1 MCELTFHAEQRL
13 RLRIYE
19 LKSSGVCID
28 DFEQEIIKAIEH
40 ACNGEYVNARNN
52 QRILCMPINKCSNV
66 MVIIIYTPIK
76 YNGKKIK
83 IITVIPTTKDKTIK
97 RYCNYYKS

>member
-1 MCELTFHAEQRL
+1 MCELTFHAKQRL

-19 LKSSGVCID
+19 LKSSGGVCID

-40 ACNGEYVNARNN
+40 ACNGEYVKVRND
-52 QRILCMPINKCSNV
+52 QHILCMPINKCGNV
-66 MVIIIYTPIK
+66 MVIIIYTSIK
-76 YNGKKIK
+76 YNGKKTK

-97 RYCNYYKS
+97 QYCN